1 MDINGLSSLSPLIT
15 LFFQPLNWDEP
26 LITKMWASN
35 ISPKGWMEK
44 NLIWDHFL
52 YLRWWKTAP
61 QTWGPS
67 LAEPQLFKCSPEV
80 LPSFWWLNPKRI
92 ALLHNFDRSIPTVP
106 RVFII
111 FLGEPRFFWVGSIK
125 RENASST
132 VQCHLLPRNHGI
144 PAPNLHLVGSGES
157 HATNKVLLLSL
168 DLLA

>member
-52 YLRWWKTAP
+52 YLRWRKTAP

-111 FLGEPRFFWVGSIK
+111 FLGEPRFFLGWFDQTWERIK
-125 RENASST
+125 HSSMPFASKKPRDPST
-132 VQCHLLPRNHGI
+132 KPPLGGI
-144 PAPNLHLVGSGES
+144 GWKSCNQQSPF
-157 HATNKVLLLSL
+157 T
-168 DLLA
+168 